1 MDTYRISNLNLEQE
15 DINNLK
21 RISTN
26 MLDTFNHE
34 QLLSIIDVMKNT
46 YFMNELST
54 YLVDDNLPD
63 VGTEEFNFLVLANKY
78 KGNIIRKIVRDE
90 GISDYYLRKFVL
102 KYNLTEVDK
111 GVYIFP
117 HKKKDSLFIFQQ
129 KYSKAVIS
137 HETSLYLQDVI
148 DYIPQKIQMSVPEKY
163 NISRIQEPHEN
174 RLTSYN
180 YVDINSNNIMYKN
193 IPIKFVRNKSI
204 SPKQIE
210 TVNSFLGLPLRVT
223 SIARSIVD
231 VLKPSHKAEEE
242 VKEQAIKYYLERF
255 PDNIV
260 RLKRIAK
267 TQNVLKELEYYLI
280 LLGVHYKL

>member
-117 HKKKDSLFIFQQ
+117 HKKKD
-129 KYSKAVIS
+129 V
-137 HETSLYLQDVI
+137 
-148 DYIPQKIQMSVPEKY
+148 
-163 NISRIQEPHEN
+163 
-174 RLTSYN
+174 
-180 YVDINSNNIMYKN
+180 
-193 IPIKFVRNKSI
+193 
-204 SPKQIE
+204 
-210 TVNSFLGLPLRVT
+210 LR
-223 SIARSIVD
+223 AM
-231 VLKPSHKAEEE
+231 
-242 VKEQAIKYYLERF
+242 
-255 PDNIV
+255 
-260 RLKRIAK
+260 
-267 TQNVLKELEYYLI
+267 
-280 LLGVHYKL
+280 

>member
-180 YVDINSNNIMYKN
+180 YVDINSNNIMDKN

-204 SPKQIE
+204 NIRGKHRFRFTANRYNNGSILQSKYTKSKPFINTKRFIYRQKYSKG
-210 TVNSFLGLPLRVT
+210 NS
-223 SIARSIVD
+223 I
-231 VLKPSHKAEEE
+231 
-242 VKEQAIKYYLERF
+242 IKNKRF
-255 PDNIV
+255 I
-260 RLKRIAK
+260 
-267 TQNVLKELEYYLI
+267 
-280 LLGVHYKL
+280 

>member
-34 QLLSIIDVMKNT
+34 QLLSIIDVMKDT
-46 YFMNELST
+46 YFMNELSS
-54 YLVDDNLPD
+54 YLVDDNLPN
-63 VGTEEFNFLVLANKY
+63 VGTEEFNFLVLANKF

-90 GISDYYLRKFVL
+90 GISDYYLRKFIL
-102 KYNLTEVDK
+102 KYNLSEVDK

-117 HKKKDSLFIFQQ
+117 HKKMDSLFIFQQ

-148 DYIPQKIQMSVPEKY
+148 DYIPQKVLMSVPEKY

-174 RLTSYN
+174 RLTSHN
-180 YVDINSNNIMYKN
+180 YMDINSNNIMDKN
-193 IPIKFVRNKSI
+193 IPINLVRNKSI
-204 SPKQIE
+204 SPAQIE
-210 TVNSFLGLPLRVT
+210 IVNSSLGLPLRVT
-223 SIARSIVD
+223 SVARSIVD
-231 VLKPSHKAEEE
+231 VLKSSHKAEEE
-242 VKEQAIKYYLERF
+242 VKEQAIKYYLEKF
-255 PDNIV
+255 PDKIV

-267 TQNVLKELEYYLI
+267 TQNVLKELEYYLSFM
-280 LLGVHYKL
+280 GRAV